1 MPVRL
6 LTGVANARLPEFEPV
21 PVAATHPGRKKVPPF
36 WMQAVTSGKPEVK
49 MTPGP
54 ELRAFV
60 ASTFDME
67 LPPDTSPETLP
78 ETATSK
84 PEIVALPLVVLTVK
98 PKFKD
103 ASPPMP
109 AGIVIDEPGAA
120 EMVNEGARG
129 LLASGVITKAEGRG
143 LVTPFSD
150 N

>member
-1 MPVRL
+1 
-6 LTGVANARLPEFEPV
+6 
-21 PVAATHPGRKKVPPF
+21 
-36 WMQAVTSGKPEVK
+36 

-84 PEIVALPLVVLTVK
+84 PEIVALPLVVLTLK

-109 AGIVIDEPGAA
+109 AGIVIAEPGAG
-120 EMVNEGARG
+120 EMVNAGLRG
-129 LLASGVITKAEGRG
+129 LLASGVITKLESVGTK
-143 LVTPFSD
+143 TPFSD
-150 N
+150 S